1 MSIMYIFKSFFWRPS
16 QTMYATERQIARR
29 HLLFGRRQTISV
41 ACVTKVWQKFISLDY
56 FSSCGVLYFSNVVN
70 SVPQLCGFWSW
81 WIVQLNSALNHHAEC
96 LSNAKYK
103 LIYLVY
109 NLQDHILWK
118 IVFLQRVKFNF
129 DFKNQSIYKE
139 INHWQTSR
147 IWALNKSEAS
157 ILTPVRVIARSFLH
171 CYMKK
176 RIFWGFYFIQ
186 LRH

>member
-1 MSIMYIFKSFFWRPS
+1 MPQSDKSRDVIYYLADGKRFQSRVS
-16 QTMYATERQIARR
+16 
-29 HLLFGRRQTISV
+29 
-41 ACVTKVWQKFISLDY
+41 QKFGKNLFLLII

-139 INHWQTSR
+139 INHWKTSR

-157 ILTPVRVIARSFLH
+157 NWSVYFNTCTRHRSIISSLLHEEKNFLGILFHSA
-171 CYMKK
+171 
-176 RIFWGFYFIQ
+176 
-186 LRH
+186 